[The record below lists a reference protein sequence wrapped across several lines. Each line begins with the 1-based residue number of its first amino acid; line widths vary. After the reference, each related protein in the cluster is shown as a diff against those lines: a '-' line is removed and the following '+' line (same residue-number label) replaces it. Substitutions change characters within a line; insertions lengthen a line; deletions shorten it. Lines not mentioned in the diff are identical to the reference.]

1 MNVPPFKYGNYV
13 IDIHSYPTDGGYY
26 ANASV
31 RRDDGGAMVV
41 TPLYGS
47 QVFPTEDEAVLYAKI
62 MARRKID
69 AGLRK

>member
-1 MNVPPFKYGNYV
+1 
-13 IDIHSYPTDGGYY
+13 
-26 ANASV
+26 
-31 RRDDGGAMVV
+31 MVV

-69 AGLRK
+69 AGIEEVEKA